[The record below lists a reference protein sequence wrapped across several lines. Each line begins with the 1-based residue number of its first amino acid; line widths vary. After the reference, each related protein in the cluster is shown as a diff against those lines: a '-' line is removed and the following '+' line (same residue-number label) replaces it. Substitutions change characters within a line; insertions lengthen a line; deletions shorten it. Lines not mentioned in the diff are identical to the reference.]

1 MITLLILLSLAI
13 LLAYVSYTL
22 LSHKSVPSSISATY
36 YRLRHKSLFSVAMF
50 SSAALLMPAML
61 EIVPEAVE
69 FLAFLGCG
77 GMLFVAVSPHFK
89 GETVEAKIH
98 AVGATVLLICSQ
110 LLVALLT
117 PYLLFA
123 WGFLIAY
130 LVMRFKR
137 AEEIVSIKTFLS
149 QAKTLFWV
157 EVIAVITT
165 YSMLLIL
172 M

>member
-61 EIVPEAVE
+61 EIVPEDVE

-77 GMLFVAVSPHFK
+77 GMLFVARFSP
-89 GETVEAKIH
+89 
-98 AVGATVLLICSQ
+98 L
-110 LLVALLT
+110 
-117 PYLLFA
+117 
-123 WGFLIAY
+123 
-130 LVMRFKR
+130 
-137 AEEIVSIKTFLS
+137 
-149 QAKTLFWV
+149 
-157 EVIAVITT
+157 
-165 YSMLLIL
+165 
-172 M
+172 

>member
-50 SSAALLMPAML
+50 SSAAILMPAML

-137 AEEIVSIKTFLS
+137 AEEIVSVKTFFS
-149 QAKTLFWV
+149 RAKTLFWV

-165 YSMLLIL
+165 YSMLLIQL
-172 M
+172 